1 MAESEEKLLNDYFQ
15 RIDVEAE
22 EIPDV
27 KLDAAIR
34 KGMQQGSHKRFSFR
48 KRYAVVALAV
58 LAIAL
63 LIIVPW
69 AHQMANPVRAQ
80 LPPKSWGKL
89 ELFRPIISNNLT
101 IKSALDA
108 GMLKEVNVSS
118 PEIDGIQWTVNGI
131 MADRRGIVV
140 LYTIQNNTDQKLQ
153 MIGLSLKKNQKNNYD
168 LTGYSGFS
176 NSNAQEA
183 GSPGTTRMLEQIVWD
198 KYREDLTDELNIT
211 LSLYPESKDPSRS
224 SMDIKKLS
232 VKIPL
237 EDDNNYFKGELVDL
251 KDSLSIG
258 GQKIKMDNVYIGPTG
273 IYMRETFDKENTMR
287 IFNMLSPKLVI
298 GKGEHQEEL
307 MRVSGGS
314 SVVGGLKTYIFHNDN
329 MRLAE
334 PIKLEVEGISALDQ
348 SKAELVINTE
358 TQQILKAPDNNLT
371 ISKRMEN
378 EEQGILLLDY
388 FIPKDDMEAL
398 ADSGFALDDNF
409 VDSTGS
415 GHWLGRVKDGYS
427 RYKEFNEDS
436 RGTTV
441 TFFFNI
447 GEEKLPQPLTF
458 KFNSYPNVIKEK
470 ASIRIK

>member
-1 MAESEEKLLNDYFQ
+1 MAESEEKLLNEYFHE
-15 RIDVEAE
+15 INVEAE
-22 EIPDV
+22 EIPEV

-34 KGMQQGSHKRFSFR
+34 KGMQLGNHKRLSFR

-69 AHQMANPVRAQ
+69 ANQMANPVRAQ
-80 LPPKSWGKL
+80 LPPKSWGQL
-89 ELFRPIISNNLT
+89 EVFRPVIANNLS

-118 PEIDGIQWTVNGI
+118 PEVDGIQWTVNGI
-131 MADRRGIVV
+131 MADHRGIAV
-140 LYTIQNNTDQKLQ
+140 LYTIQNNTDQKMQ
-153 MIGLSLKKNQKNNYD
+153 MMGLSLKKNQKNNYD

-176 NSNAQEA
+176 SSNAQEA
-183 GSPGTTRMLEQIVWD
+183 GSPGTTRMFEQIVWD

-211 LSLYPESKDPSRS
+211 LSLYPVSKDPSGS
-224 SMDIKKLS
+224 SSDIKKLI
-232 VKIPL
+232 VNIPL
-237 EDDNNYFKGELVDL
+237 EANNNYFKGEIIDL
-251 KDSLSIG
+251 KESLSIA

-273 IYMRETFDKENTMR
+273 IYMRETFNRENTMR
-287 IFNMLSPKLVI
+287 IFNMLSPKLII
-298 GKGEHQEEL
+298 GKGDHQEEL

-314 SVVGGLKTYIFHNDN
+314 SVVGALKTYIFHNDN
-329 MRLAE
+329 MRPAE

-348 SKAELVINTE
+348 SKVELVINTE
-358 TQQILKAPDNNLT
+358 TQQIVKAPDNNLT

-378 EEQGILLLDY
+378 EEEGILVLDY

-415 GHWLGRVKDGYS
+415 GHWLGRIKDGYS
-427 RYKEFNEDS
+427 GYKEFNEDS

-441 TFFFNI
+441 TFFFNL
-447 GEEKLPQPLTF
+447 GKEKLPQPLTF
-458 KFNSYPNVIKEK
+458 KFNSYPTLFKEK